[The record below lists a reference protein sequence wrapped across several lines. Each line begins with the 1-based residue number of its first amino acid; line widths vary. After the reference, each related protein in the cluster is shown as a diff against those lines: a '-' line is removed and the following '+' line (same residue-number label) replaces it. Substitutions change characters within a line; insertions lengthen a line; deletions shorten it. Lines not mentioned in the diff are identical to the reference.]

1 MTRKRF
7 VKLLMADG
15 YSRNEANEVADDA
28 KEGYSYKFLY
38 SLHCVMRENPSFLE
52 YFIEKATNTIEKAVE
67 VFSTVWQQINEKI
80 TTVCELIRVELEA
93 KEDGKT

>member
-28 KEGYSYKFLY
+28 KEGYTYNFLY
-38 SLHCVMRENPSFLE
+38 SLHCVMRDNPSFLE
-52 YFIEKATNTIEKAVE
+52 YFIEKVTNAVSE
-67 VFSTVWQQINEKI
+67 FVDVIPVVIQQIIDNI
-80 TTVCELIRVELEA
+80 TTVCEQIRIELEVNH
-93 KEDGKT
+93 E